1 MEATAEQRG
10 CSSREIASSIPSSSK
25 NTQKQITH
33 ESQLY
38 ASQTPTSNLALN
50 SERSTHSQAPL
61 PAVLLYG
68 VPEASGD
75 SDRTKDSQDL
85 SYVRGLFEHLLP
97 ANVHVNLWG
106 LYRINNSNRPSL
118 HANKPRPIKLLLAT
132 EGDQS
137 MLLENKHKLQSYNPE
152 LVFQKDYPL
161 HERLKYKKLQ
171 SVLRERIH
179 NGETGL
185 KIRNGEIVKMATRV
199 IWSASMA
206 LSGRA

>member
-1 MEATAEQRG
+1 
-10 CSSREIASSIPSSSK
+10 
-25 NTQKQITH
+25 
-33 ESQLY
+33 
-38 ASQTPTSNLALN
+38 
-50 SERSTHSQAPL
+50 
-61 PAVLLYG
+61 
-68 VPEASGD
+68 
-75 SDRTKDSQDL
+75 
-85 SYVRGLFEHLLP
+85 
-97 ANVHVNLWG
+97 
-106 LYRINNSNRPSL
+106 
-118 HANKPRPIKLLLAT
+118 
-132 EGDQS
+132 
-137 MLLENKHKLQSYNPE
+137 MLLGNKHKLQSYNPE